1 MLKGRFKH
9 SRFQSSLGG
18 GIPGGII
25 QLLYSSTVLR
35 IKFKTFCFFFI
46 TFTVRHVGDLG
57 NIEADASGVAKFNIE
72 DKLVKLSGEHSVVGR
87 SIVVRQY
94 LVGTNH
100 FLHNNISMHV

>member
-18 GIPGGII
+18 GIPGGVIW
-25 QLLYSSTVLR
+25 LLHLNTVLR
-35 IKFKTFCFFFI
+35 TSLSLKLFVFCI
-46 TFTVRHVGDLG
+46 TFTIRHVGDLG

-87 SIVVRQY
+87 SIVV
-94 LVGTNH
+94 
-100 FLHNNISMHV
+100 S